1 LYWKEVKR
9 LHRQEGFTL
18 IELMIVILII
28 GILVGIAVPVF
39 LAARGNAQEKTCR
52 ANMKTVVTQ
61 SNVYASSNNGTYPTG
76 PATGA
81 PQTDLASYLENANVT
96 CPAGGTITWNWD
108 SGQDGSPPNPSC
120 DSHGEPTG
128 G

>member
-1 LYWKEVKR
+1 

-39 LAARGNAQEKTCR
+39 LAARGNAQEKTCL
-52 ANMKTVVTQ
+52 ANMKTVQTQ
-61 SNVYASSNNGTYPTG
+61 SNVYASSFDGYYPG
-76 PATGA
+76 
-81 PQTDLASYLENANVT
+81 DLDSLDGFLENTNVT
-96 CPAGGTITWNWD
+96 CPSGGTITWNF
-108 SGQDGSPPNPSC
+108 SEGLGGSPPSPVC
-120 DSHGEPTG
+120 DEHGSPTG